1 MSQPSLVTQCETFR
15 QSVMLSIN
23 SLEITEEQKQVFLL
37 SHQSFYMQL
46 LQQLFEQ
53 NDTEETS
60 HALAEIV
67 N

>member
-1 MSQPSLVTQCETFR
+1 MSQPSLIQECETFR

-23 SLEITEEQKQVFLL
+23 NLEISEEQKQLFVL
-37 SHQSFYMQL
+37 SHQAFYMQL
-46 LQQLFEQ
+46 LQQLTQ
-53 NDTEETS
+53 QKNTAEES